1 METFGAWLFII
12 GLFLYPVIFII
23 SCILSVKYKDDSY
36 INEIV
41 LNITNYSQ
49 FLCWIFIVGGML
61 LVYYF

>member
-23 SCILSVKYKDDSY
+23 GCILSVKYKDDTDL
-36 INEIV
+36 IEIIFDIV
-41 LNITNYSQ
+41 QCSQ